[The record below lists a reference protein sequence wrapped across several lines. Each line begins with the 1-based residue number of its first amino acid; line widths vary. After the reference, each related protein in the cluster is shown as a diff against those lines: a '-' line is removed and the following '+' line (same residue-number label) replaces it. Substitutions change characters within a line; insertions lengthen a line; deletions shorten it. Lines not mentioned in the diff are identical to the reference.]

1 MGFIKIKKIHASKD
15 TTKQM
20 KKKRDWEKMSAIP
33 VFLKQVALK
42 ICNVLVQYNN
52 YNVSDQT

>member
-1 MGFIKIKKIHASKD
+1 MYASKD

-33 VFLKQVALK
+33 IFLKRVAFK
-42 ICNVLVQYNN
+42 ICNVLVQHSNL
-52 YNVSDQT
+52 QRK

>member
-1 MGFIKIKKIHASKD
+1 
-15 TTKQM
+15 M

-42 ICNVLVQYNN
+42 ICNVLVQHNN